1 MKFTLLAIGKIKEKW
16 MRQGIEEYVKRLKPI
31 APLEIIAQDEEKM
44 PENPSPAMK
53 ERVMEK
59 EGEKMLK
66 YLSDDDCLVL
76 LDLRWGSHVLGRIGR
91 LDLTA
96 YGHRDEPFLLHDRR
110 SLWEWE
116 EHPASG
122 GSQDLYQCHDFYAP
136 DGTPDPLRAALS
148 RDEDHTA

>member
-76 LDLRWGSHVLGRIGR
+76 LDLRGIPCPRKDWQTGSHGVWSPGRAI
-91 LDLTA
+91 
-96 YGHRDEPFLLHDRR
+96 
-110 SLWEWE
+110 SI
-116 EHPASG
+116 S
-122 GSQDLYQCHDFYAP
+122 
-136 DGTPDPLRAALS
+136 
-148 RDEDHTA
+148 